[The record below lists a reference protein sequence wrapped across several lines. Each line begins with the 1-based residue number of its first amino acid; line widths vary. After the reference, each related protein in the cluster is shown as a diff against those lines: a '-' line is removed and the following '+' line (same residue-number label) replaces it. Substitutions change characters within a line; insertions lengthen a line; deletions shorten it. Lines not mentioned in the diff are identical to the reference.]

1 MSKRQEYIQGLK
13 IVLINLIDPVCYG
26 TLDFAIGLL
35 LLQKTG
41 SAINFGLSLIVGPI
55 VGVIL
60 FPVVGP
66 LIDHFSHKR
75 IIVLSQL
82 EILLVLLLFV
92 GFFSHI
98 SGQIV
103 LPLIGLLILLNIGQQ
118 LVGSTFQ
125 ASLINFVSKDNLPSL
140 NSGIQVVRSVAN
152 IVSPLLGAMVY
163 GLVQM
168 DLIPVI
174 VLVGVGIS
182 MLFVLTLKFNE
193 VTNEVNVKLNLK
205 KDMLEGFAYL
215 KEHQNI
221 FMLVLILPLIN
232 FFVSFIDVGVPFIVL
247 HVFHLSKFGYG
258 LIEAAFSVGM
268 VLAGVLFAKTKIK
281 KNQIEI
287 SFNYIALFAVIT
299 CLMAIPAII
308 GHGMN
313 QTFLITYFILGNLI
327 SGVVSFKIDV
337 PAFGYLQ
344 LNIPENFQGRVFNL
358 INTIS
363 PLVMPLGVLLAGF
376 LYNHFNSGLVLLG
389 SGLINLVLILISI
402 KVYKQKVGDN
412 NFDK

>member
-1 MSKRQEYIQGLK
+1 MRRLSKRQEYIQGLK

-60 FPVVGP
+60 FPVIGP

-92 GFFSHI
+92 VFFSHI

-125 ASLINFVSKDNLPSL
+125 ASLINFVSKDNLPNL

-174 VLVGVGIS
+174 VLVGVVIS
-182 MLFVLTLKFNE
+182 LLLVLTLKFNE

-205 KDMLEGFAYL
+205 
-215 KEHQNI
+215 
-221 FMLVLILPLIN
+221 
-232 FFVSFIDVGVPFIVL
+232 
-247 HVFHLSKFGYG
+247 
-258 LIEAAFSVGM
+258 
-268 VLAGVLFAKTKIK
+268 TK
-281 KNQIEI
+281 
-287 SFNYIALFAVIT
+287 
-299 CLMAIPAII
+299 
-308 GHGMN
+308 G
-313 QTFLITYFILGNLI
+313 
-327 SGVVSFKIDV
+327 
-337 PAFGYLQ
+337 
-344 LNIPENFQGRVFNL
+344 
-358 INTIS
+358 
-363 PLVMPLGVLLAGF
+363 
-376 LYNHFNSGLVLLG
+376 
-389 SGLINLVLILISI
+389 
-402 KVYKQKVGDN
+402 
-412 NFDK
+412 

>member
-1 MSKRQEYIQGLK
+1 MRRLSKRQEYIQGLK

-60 FPVVGP
+60 FPVIGP

-75 IIVLSQL
+75 IIVLLQL

-92 GFFSHI
+92 VFFSHI

-125 ASLINFVSKDNLPSL
+125 ASLINFVSKDNLPNL
-140 NSGIQVVRSVAN
+140 NSGFQVVRSVAN

-174 VLVGVGIS
+174 VLVGVVIS
-182 MLFVLTLKFNE
+182 LLLVLTQKFNE
-193 VTNEVNVKLNLK
+193 VTNEANVKLNLK
-205 KDMLEGFAYL
+205 
-215 KEHQNI
+215 
-221 FMLVLILPLIN
+221 
-232 FFVSFIDVGVPFIVL
+232 
-247 HVFHLSKFGYG
+247 
-258 LIEAAFSVGM
+258 
-268 VLAGVLFAKTKIK
+268 TK
-281 KNQIEI
+281 
-287 SFNYIALFAVIT
+287 
-299 CLMAIPAII
+299 
-308 GHGMN
+308 G
-313 QTFLITYFILGNLI
+313 
-327 SGVVSFKIDV
+327 
-337 PAFGYLQ
+337 
-344 LNIPENFQGRVFNL
+344 
-358 INTIS
+358 
-363 PLVMPLGVLLAGF
+363 
-376 LYNHFNSGLVLLG
+376 
-389 SGLINLVLILISI
+389 
-402 KVYKQKVGDN
+402 
-412 NFDK
+412 

>member
-60 FPVVGP
+60 FPVIGP

-92 GFFSHI
+92 VFFIHI

-125 ASLINFVSKDNLPSL
+125 ASLINFVSKDNLPNL
-140 NSGIQVVRSVAN
+140 NSGIQVIRSVAN
-152 IVSPLLGAMVY
+152 IVSPLLGAMLY

-174 VLVGVGIS
+174 VLVGVVIS
-182 MLFVLTLKFNE
+182 LLLVLTLKFNE

-205 KDMLEGFAYL
+205 
-215 KEHQNI
+215 
-221 FMLVLILPLIN
+221 
-232 FFVSFIDVGVPFIVL
+232 
-247 HVFHLSKFGYG
+247 
-258 LIEAAFSVGM
+258 
-268 VLAGVLFAKTKIK
+268 TK
-281 KNQIEI
+281 
-287 SFNYIALFAVIT
+287 
-299 CLMAIPAII
+299 
-308 GHGMN
+308 G
-313 QTFLITYFILGNLI
+313 
-327 SGVVSFKIDV
+327 
-337 PAFGYLQ
+337 
-344 LNIPENFQGRVFNL
+344 
-358 INTIS
+358 
-363 PLVMPLGVLLAGF
+363 
-376 LYNHFNSGLVLLG
+376 
-389 SGLINLVLILISI
+389 
-402 KVYKQKVGDN
+402 
-412 NFDK
+412 

>member
-1 MSKRQEYIQGLK
+1 MRRLSKRQEYIQGLK

-60 FPVVGP
+60 FPVIGP

-92 GFFSHI
+92 VFFIHI

-125 ASLINFVSKDNLPSL
+125 ASLINFVSKDNLPNL
-140 NSGIQVVRSVAN
+140 NSGIQVIRSVAN
-152 IVSPLLGAMVY
+152 IVSPLLGAMLY

-174 VLVGVGIS
+174 VLVGVVIS
-182 MLFVLTLKFNE
+182 LLLVLTLKFNE

-205 KDMLEGFAYL
+205 
-215 KEHQNI
+215 
-221 FMLVLILPLIN
+221 
-232 FFVSFIDVGVPFIVL
+232 
-247 HVFHLSKFGYG
+247 
-258 LIEAAFSVGM
+258 
-268 VLAGVLFAKTKIK
+268 TK
-281 KNQIEI
+281 
-287 SFNYIALFAVIT
+287 
-299 CLMAIPAII
+299 
-308 GHGMN
+308 G
-313 QTFLITYFILGNLI
+313 
-327 SGVVSFKIDV
+327 
-337 PAFGYLQ
+337 
-344 LNIPENFQGRVFNL
+344 
-358 INTIS
+358 
-363 PLVMPLGVLLAGF
+363 
-376 LYNHFNSGLVLLG
+376 
-389 SGLINLVLILISI
+389 
-402 KVYKQKVGDN
+402 
-412 NFDK
+412 

>member
-1 MSKRQEYIQGLK
+1 MRRLSKRQEYIQGLK

-60 FPVVGP
+60 FPVIGP

-92 GFFSHI
+92 VFFSHI

-125 ASLINFVSKDNLPSL
+125 ASLINFVSKDNLPNL
-140 NSGIQVVRSVAN
+140 NSGIQVIRSVAN

-174 VLVGVGIS
+174 VLVGVVIS
-182 MLFVLTLKFNE
+182 LLLVLTLKFNE

-205 KDMLEGFAYL
+205 
-215 KEHQNI
+215 
-221 FMLVLILPLIN
+221 
-232 FFVSFIDVGVPFIVL
+232 
-247 HVFHLSKFGYG
+247 
-258 LIEAAFSVGM
+258 
-268 VLAGVLFAKTKIK
+268 TK
-281 KNQIEI
+281 
-287 SFNYIALFAVIT
+287 
-299 CLMAIPAII
+299 
-308 GHGMN
+308 G
-313 QTFLITYFILGNLI
+313 
-327 SGVVSFKIDV
+327 
-337 PAFGYLQ
+337 
-344 LNIPENFQGRVFNL
+344 
-358 INTIS
+358 
-363 PLVMPLGVLLAGF
+363 
-376 LYNHFNSGLVLLG
+376 
-389 SGLINLVLILISI
+389 
-402 KVYKQKVGDN
+402 
-412 NFDK
+412 

>member
-1 MSKRQEYIQGLK
+1 MRRLSKRQEYIQGLK

-60 FPVVGP
+60 FPVIGP

-75 IIVLSQL
+75 IIVLLQL

-92 GFFSHI
+92 VFFSHI

-125 ASLINFVSKDNLPSL
+125 ASLINFVSKDNLPNL

-174 VLVGVGIS
+174 VLVGVVIS
-182 MLFVLTLKFNE
+182 LLLVLTLKFNE

-205 KDMLEGFAYL
+205 
-215 KEHQNI
+215 
-221 FMLVLILPLIN
+221 
-232 FFVSFIDVGVPFIVL
+232 
-247 HVFHLSKFGYG
+247 
-258 LIEAAFSVGM
+258 
-268 VLAGVLFAKTKIK
+268 TK
-281 KNQIEI
+281 
-287 SFNYIALFAVIT
+287 
-299 CLMAIPAII
+299 
-308 GHGMN
+308 G
-313 QTFLITYFILGNLI
+313 
-327 SGVVSFKIDV
+327 
-337 PAFGYLQ
+337 
-344 LNIPENFQGRVFNL
+344 
-358 INTIS
+358 
-363 PLVMPLGVLLAGF
+363 
-376 LYNHFNSGLVLLG
+376 
-389 SGLINLVLILISI
+389 
-402 KVYKQKVGDN
+402 
-412 NFDK
+412 